1 MSSSQVKKST
11 KQAKAAT
18 AVPAVSEATTVA
30 QDVSSSTVAV
40 DVKAPA
46 KKRGAAKAAAVEVA
60 ASAPAPAPVQV
71 VEPVVVAPVVV
82 AVAAVASPAVAVA
95 EEASVPA
102 VEVEEQS
109 EDSFETFDDVQ
120 QAISNLD
127 KELVSLN
134 RRRTQLNKIAQKK
147 YVQLSRQHK
156 KRSKGDGKA
165 TKRSVSGF
173 NKPAHVPAAFCAYLG
188 LNPSEQLPRT
198 NITALLYKSIKDNNL
213 LNPEDKRQVQATP
226 ALRTLLKMEEGE
238 NLRFENFQHYVSRVY
253 KAEAAALAAAGTDG
267 SATDGGSASA
277 TE

>member
-46 KKRGAAKAAAVEVA
+46 KKRGAAKAAATVEVA
-60 ASAPAPAPVQV
+60 VVPAPVQV

-82 AVAAVASPAVAVA
+82 AVAAVASPVAV

-253 KAEAAALAAAGTDG
+253 KAEAAALAAAGIDG

>member
-46 KKRGAAKAAAVEVA
+46 KKRGAAKAAATVEVA
-60 ASAPAPAPVQV
+60 VVPAPVQV

-82 AVAAVASPAVAVA
+82 AVAAVASPVAV

>member
-46 KKRGAAKAAAVEVA
+46 KKRGAAKAAAVEVT

-82 AVAAVASPAVAVA
+82 AVAAVASPAV

-198 NITALLYKSIKDNNL
+198 NITALLYKSIKDGNL

-253 KAEAAALAAAGTDG
+253 KAEAASLAAAGTDG

>member
-82 AVAAVASPAVAVA
+82 AVAAVASPAVAV

-253 KAEAAALAAAGTDG
+253 KAEAAAFAAAGTDG